1 LLSLAQGLLVA
12 GHETTAS
19 QIPDLGYVLLTHPGQ
34 LAMLRADLGLVP
46 KAVEELMRFV
56 PLGVGAGIARYALEN
71 VVLGGVTVR
80 AGEPVL
86 PAMASANRDA
96 SVYSDPDALDLHRA
110 ESSHVGFGH
119 GPHHCVGAPL
129 ARMELQVAL
138 DTLLRRLPG
147 LRFAEAG
154 PDGGIA
160 WKNGL
165 STRGPE
171 HFPVTWEAPAG

>member
-1 LLSLAQGLLVA
+1 M
-12 GHETTAS
+12 
-19 QIPDLGYVLLTHPGQ
+19 YVLLTHPRQ
-34 LAMLRADLGLVP
+34 LAMLRADLRLVP
-46 KAVEELMRFV
+46 KAVEELMRYV
-56 PLGVGAGIARYALEN
+56 PLGGGAGIARYALED
-71 VVLGGVTVR
+71 VELGGVTVR

-86 PAMASANRDA
+86 PSLASANRDA
-96 SVYSDPDALDLHRA
+96 SVYTEPDELDLHRA

-147 LRFAEAG
+147 LRFAESG
-154 PDGGIA
+154 RDGGIV

-171 HFPVTWEAPAG
+171 HFPVTWDGPVA